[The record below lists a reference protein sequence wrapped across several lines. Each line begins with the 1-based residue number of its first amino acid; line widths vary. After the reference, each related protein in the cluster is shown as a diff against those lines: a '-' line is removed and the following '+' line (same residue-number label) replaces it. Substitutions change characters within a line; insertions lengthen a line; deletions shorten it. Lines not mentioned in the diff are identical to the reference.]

1 MNWQEAD
8 LNLLPVFAALLRHG
22 SVTLAGRELGLSQ
35 PAMSYALKRL
45 RAQAGDPLF
54 VRSGRAML
62 PTARAHELA
71 QPVQEVL
78 DTVRRRILGGSGF
91 DPQHAAREF
100 SVALTDLGAL
110 VFLPALLA
118 ELRARA
124 PRCTLRSVQVS
135 ASELEGALESGRVDL
150 AIGYYPD
157 APQSLYQQRLYERD
171 YVCAFRA
178 DHPGIGQRLTL
189 ARYLALD
196 HVVVKSPVR
205 VRDAVDRALASRGL
219 ARRAVLTLPHYV
231 AVAPILEQSDL
242 VATLPREIAAV
253 FARLARV
260 RAIPAPVRVPN
271 VVLRQ
276 YWHRRDQHDAANRWL
291 RERVAARFAESGRAH
306 AAPRTAV

>member
-8 LNLLPVFAALLRHG
+8 LNLLPVFAALMRHG

-62 PTARAHELA
+62 PTARALELA
-71 QPVQEVL
+71 HPVEEVL

-91 DPQHAAREF
+91 DPQLAAREF

-110 VFLPALLA
+110 VFLPSLFA
-118 ELRARA
+118 ELRAQA
-124 PRCTLRSVQVS
+124 PLCTLRSVQVS
-135 ASELEGALESGRVDL
+135 ASELEGALESGHVDL

-157 APQSLYQQRLYERD
+157 APRSLYQQRLYERD

-178 DHPGIGQRLTL
+178 DHPGIGRRLTL
-189 ARYLALD
+189 ARYLKLD

-205 VRDAVDRALASRGL
+205 VQDAVDRALAKSGL
-219 ARRAVLTLPHYV
+219 ARRVVLTMPHYV
-231 AVAPILEQSDL
+231 AVAPVLEQSDL
-242 VATLPREIAAV
+242 VATLPREVAAV
-253 FARLARV
+253 FARLASV
-260 RAIPAPVRVPN
+260 RAIPAPLHIPN

-276 YWHRRDQHDAANRWL
+276 YWHRRASQDPANRWL
-291 RERVAARFAESGRAH
+291 RAMIARLFAEP
-306 AAPRTAV
+306 AAP